1 MLFVK
6 TTTNKNDKNIYIK
19 IWSPYYHPC
28 FLEVTPVNNLM
39 RVLLD
44 FL

>member
-6 TTTNKNDKNIYIK
+6 STNKNYKNIYIK
-19 IWSPYYHPC
+19 IWSLYYHPC

-39 RVLLD
+39 HILLD